1 MSGKRAERLQVMLTI
16 DEVRMVEEWRFENR
30 MPSRSAAVRA
40 LMNLGLRAD
49 SPFVD
54 KSAMLEGAVAS
65 RDVGVEDNTIVTPGD
80 EPAAD
85 RPAVLVVESEFLVGQ
100 GIRTVLLEQGL
111 RVVGPSGAPGEV
123 HELAET
129 GDLAAA
135 VIDTDGDASVVAEV
149 ADRLAERQVPIL
161 FLTADDPEKVVPD
174 RHRSAP
180 VISRAGAH
188 GNLGRLV
195 SGLVA

>member
-49 SPFVD
+49 TPFVD
-54 KSAMLEGAVAS
+54 KSAMLEGGVAS
-65 RDVGVEDNTIVTPGD
+65 RDVGVEDNALVSPGD
-80 EPAAD
+80 EAVAD
-85 RPAVLVVESEFLVGQ
+85 RPGVLVVAADFLAGQ

-111 RVVGPSGAPGEV
+111 RVVGPAGGPGEA

-135 VIDTDGDASVVAEV
+135 VIDTAGDASVVAEV
-149 ADRLAERQVPIL
+149 ADRLAERQVPFL
-161 FLTADDPEKVVPD
+161 FLAADDPEQVVPD

-180 VISRAGAH
+180 VISRAGADS
-188 GNLGRLV
+188 NLGRLV
-195 SGLVA
+195 AGLVA